1 MSVALERGLAA
12 CLLLAVVVLLM
23 PGTTAPA
30 GATVVGV
37 VVDPHYSQHL
47 VELDYG
53 NGVIDAVAISPETS
67 ERYEVGDPYP

>member
-1 MSVALERGLAA
+1 MSAALERCLTAF
-12 CLLLAVVVLLM
+12 LLLTVVVLLM

-37 VVDPHYSQHL
+37 VVDPHYSQYL

-53 NGVIDAVAISPETS
+53 NGVIDTVVVSPEAS